1 MNRKYV
7 KAWLLAGT
15 VCLGLGNARAED
27 ATPVAAAL
35 DVPVLSAY
43 VWRGQVLNDDAVIQ
57 PGLTVSKNG
66 FALNAWSSY
75 NAAGSYSGDN
85 EKKFSEVDLTGSYTH
100 SLGPASVGVGLIQ
113 YLFPNQTLSTE
124 SGDVA
129 YPETSE
135 AFATIGLPDIPLAP
149 TLSVY
154 SDLDAIEGFYAVLGV
169 GHSFTLCEKASL
181 VASASIGAGDKDY
194 NTGYFGEDKSALND
208 MNVGLAIPIAVLEN
222 LTVKPA
228 VSYTYLPDSKIAD
241 AGKAIYG
248 DDNQL
253 VGSVTASYA
262 F

>member
-1 MNRKYV
+1 MKINYV
-7 KAWLLAGT
+7 KAGLLAGM
-15 VCLGLGNARAED
+15 VCWGIGNARAEE
-27 ATPVAAAL
+27 ATPVAASL

-43 VWRGQVLNDDAVIQ
+43 VWRGQVLNDEAVVQ

-124 SGDVA
+124 NGDVA

-135 AFATIGLPDIPLAP
+135 AFATIGLPEIPLAP
-149 TLSVY
+149 TLTVY
-154 SDLDAIEGFYAVLGV
+154 RDLDTIEGVYAVLGV
-169 GHSFTLCEKASL
+169 SQSFGLSEQVSA
-181 VASASIGAGDKDY
+181 VASASVGAGDKDY
-194 NTGYFGEDKSALND
+194 NLGYFGEDKSALND
-208 MNVGLAIPIAVLEN
+208 VNFGLALPIAVRDN
-222 LTVKPA
+222 LTIKPA
-228 VSYTYLPDSKIAD
+228 ASYVFLPDSSISD
-241 AGKAIYG
+241 AAKSVYG
-248 DDNQL
+248 DDNQF
-253 VGSVTASYA
+253 VASVTASYT